1 MTANQIE
8 LTVFTKDGGPLTK
21 TIRLGDDGKP
31 ISDSTKC
38 KMAKGSARREFVDRV
53 EGLAA
58 LIAGLASNQAIA
70 LGALRP
76 DLGDRVG
83 VTTKDK
89 LNGEHVDLIAR
100 TANDIIYQK
109 NKACFGLF
117 DLDQKGMPPE
127 VRERIKAVG
136 YWKVLVEVLPELS
149 CAARVIRTSTS
160 AGLRRTDTGEVFT
173 GSGGLHA
180 YIIIKDGTDAERLLK
195 TLQDRCWLAGLGWIW
210 VSDLGTTIKEVDHR
224 QHGLGVGAACVRGTA
239 SGRITA

>member
-1 MTANQIE
+1 M
-8 LTVFTKDGGPLTK
+8 TVFTKDGGPLTK

-38 KMAKGSARREFVDRV
+38 KMAKGSASRVLVDGV

-89 LNGEHVDLIAR
+89 LNGERVILIAR
-100 TANDIIYQK
+100 TANDIIYRK
-109 NKACFGLF
+109 DKACFGLF

-127 VRERIKAVG
+127 VRERIKDVG
-136 YWKVLVEVLPELS
+136 YWKVLVEVLPELAH
-149 CAARVIRTSTS
+149 AARVIRTSTS
-160 AGLRRTDTGEVFT
+160 SGLRRTHRRSVRGLWWASRLHHHHGWHRRRALAQDTSGSLLARGTWLDMGQRT
-173 GSGGLHA
+173 GTPLKRSIVDSTVWGS
-180 YIIIKDGTDAERLLK
+180 ERLVFE
-195 TLQDRCWLAGLGWIW
+195 DGLR
-210 VSDLGTTIKEVDHR
+210 SESY
-224 QHGLGVGAACVRGTA
+224 A
-239 SGRITA
+239 